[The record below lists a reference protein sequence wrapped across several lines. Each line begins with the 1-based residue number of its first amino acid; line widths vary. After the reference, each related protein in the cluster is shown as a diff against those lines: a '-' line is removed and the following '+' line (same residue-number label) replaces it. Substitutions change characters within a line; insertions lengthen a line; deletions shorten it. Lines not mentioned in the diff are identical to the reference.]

1 MKTLKKNPYKNI
13 TLQNNWIGMI
23 WSDSANYGDCRQKN
37 WFTVSLTRSIWTSNY
52 KELLD
57 EEYYLTCTKSIYIE
71 VDFWKINIWERQLT
85 RQRLLGIRETSFNGR
100 NTLNERNI
108 RKSTSTFASAN
119 TVIEL
124 KCHFNGI
131 FFYFDCFW

>member
-1 MKTLKKNPYKNI
+1 MFAISFFSNEKFRLLKYKGLSGVSIFRLVWLYWMK
-13 TLQNNWIGMI
+13 
-23 WSDSANYGDCRQKN
+23 
-37 WFTVSLTRSIWTSNY
+37 
-52 KELLD
+52 
-57 EEYYLTCTKSIYIE
+57 
-71 VDFWKINIWERQLT
+71 ERQLT

-124 KCHFNGI
+124 TSFQYFQQIWNYLDNVAFAWYIECLLI
-131 FFYFDCFW
+131 FFYLAKQKRVIYVLKLFHFILNI

>member
-1 MKTLKKNPYKNI
+1 MRDWLK
-13 TLQNNWIGMI
+13 
-23 WSDSANYGDCRQKN
+23 
-37 WFTVSLTRSIWTSNY
+37 
-52 KELLD
+52 
-57 EEYYLTCTKSIYIE
+57 
-71 VDFWKINIWERQLT
+71 RQLT

-124 KCHFNGI
+124 TPFQYFGI
-131 FFYFDCFW
+131 AFWDCVFDNVAFV